1 MNKSVLPVSFDS
13 LPLAKSPA
21 KKTGPDVSRHDS
33 FAEHL
38 SQSQRELARDKPVNK
53 TTKTH
58 EPGDR
63 QKPKTNATE
72 AHASQKKQITNKFRS
87 QEKPAIQNP
96 PGENVSAE
104 KKMDKDQVKAES
116 VVTDSET
123 SESAGTKVMGTH
135 VLDASDIGKSEA
147 EKNLD
152 SDADPIVLMDPAL
165 ILSQEKPLVEITD
178 EQVDVPLQVTGMQV
192 SEIEVEP
199 AGNLFISDTK
209 KNASEIAPE
218 VDLLL
223 MASDT
228 NTESPGTFVN
238 DKTILEKLSVLQQ
251 ESSEAEKNPQLE
263 IVNTPGLEK
272 LIPVDPTL
280 EQAAIPLAAVS
291 LTTASVAPG
300 NQAAVLIP
308 MTEEIVAGKTG
319 MDLPHQLL
327 NANDEGEADNN
338 LLEMGDFTG
347 DIKMED
353 KSSKSDLFKSLM
365 QLQTEKTPVAEKP
378 ATFLAPQVAPLTTA
392 QVATANRLF
401 VPQTQLGVS
410 VAHPNWNNA
419 VGEKI
424 LWMANQQLSSADIRL
439 DPPELGSLQ
448 VKVNMQ
454 QDQASITFISPHP
467 QVRELLDQQ
476 VTRLREMFAEQ
487 GLNLVNVDVAD
498 RHEHQ
503 SRHADDESRA
513 KGNFVND
520 ETNEVEVTAVSSL
533 YLVDQ
538 FV

>member
-21 KKTGPDVSRHDS
+21 KKTVPEVFRHDS

-38 SQSQRELARDKPVNK
+38 SQSQRELARDKPVDK

-63 QKPKTNATE
+63 QKPKTNTAE
-72 AHASQKKQITNKFRS
+72 AHAPQKKQITNKSRS
-87 QEKPAIQNP
+87 QEKPAIQHP
-96 PGENVSAE
+96 PSENVSAE
-104 KKMDKDQVKAES
+104 KKLDKDQVQEKAES
-116 VVTDSET
+116 VAADSEA
-123 SESAGTKVMGTH
+123 SEVSGTKVMGTH

-152 SDADPIVLMDPAL
+152 ADADPIVLMDPAL
-165 ILSQEKPLVEITD
+165 LLNQEKPVIKPEVFDSLQITG
-178 EQVDVPLQVTGMQV
+178 P
-192 SEIEVEP
+192 SEIEEP
-199 AGNLFISDTK
+199 AGNLFITDTEQ
-209 KNASEIAPE
+209 NVSGLVPE
-218 VDLLL
+218 VDLVLL
-223 MASDT
+223 A
-228 NTESPGTFVN
+228 NTHSANPELHVDDN
-238 DKTILEKLSVLQQ
+238 TILEKFSALQQ
-251 ESSEAEKNPQLE
+251 ESSESIKNSQLE
-263 IVNTPGLEK
+263 MVNIPGVSE
-272 LIPVDPTL
+272 LIPSDA
-280 EQAAIPLAAVS
+280 EQEIIPLTIPV
-291 LTTASVAPG
+291 TTPVAFSGAKLPD

-308 MTEEIVAGKTG
+308 VTEEVVAGKTG
-319 MDLPHQLL
+319 MDLPLQLL

-338 LLEMGDFTG
+338 LLEMGNFTD

-378 ATFLAPQVAPLTTA
+378 ATSLAPQVAPLTTA

-520 ETNEVEVTAVSSL
+520 ETDEGEVTAVSSL